1 MRILLYTGKGGVGK
15 TSVSAATALRLAQ
28 QGYRTVV
35 LSTDAAHSL
44 GDSLDT
50 RLGPEPREIVPNLWA
65 HEVEVLHEM
74 DEHWVT
80 LQTYMNTLL
89 SSQGLESVV
98 AEEMTV
104 LPGAEELAGLVRI
117 IQHYDS
123 GQFDVVV
130 VDCAPTGETL
140 RLLSFPD
147 AARWWLQ
154 KIFPIQRKMAKLLR
168 PVGRMVMPD
177 VPMPQDNI
185 FDSVERLLRQI
196 DRIHELLADPE
207 LTSVRIVLNPEKM
220 VVKEAQRVFTY
231 LNLFGYA
238 TDLVVCNRVLPA
250 AVHDSYFAGWK
261 QSQERYHQ
269 LVVEGFS
276 PLPVLDVPLFD
287 QEVVGMEMLGR
298 MADAI
303 YGDKDPSQVFFT
315 GKTEEIEAQGDG
327 YLLRLPMPFAEKGA
341 VEMTQVGDELIV
353 QVGSYKRNMILPRAL
368 ATLRASSAKLDG
380 GELRVAFRPFDP
392 VEAPATRR

>member
-1 MRILLYTGKGGVGK
+1 MRPRTILYTGKGGVGK
-15 TSVSAATALRLAQ
+15 TSVAAATARRCAAA
-28 QGYRTVV
+28 GARTLVI
-35 LSTDAAHSL
+35 STDPAHSL
-44 GDSLDT
+44 ADV
-50 RLGPEPREIVPNLWA
+50 LGEDVGGAPTKVARK
-65 HEVEVLHEM
+65 LHAQQVQAQ
-74 DEHWVT
+74 DELERHWSAVSGW
-80 LQTYMNTLL
+80 LGGLL
-89 SSQGLESVV
+89 MERGVDRI
-98 AEEMTV
+98 A
-104 LPGAEELAGLVRI
+104 AEELTVPPGGDELFSLLEIKRHAE
-117 IQHYDS
+117 S
-123 GQFDVVV
+123 GEWDVIV

-238 TDLVVCNRVLPA
+238 TDMVVCNRVLPA

-341 VEMTQVGDELIV
+341 VEMTQVGRSEEHTSELQSRRDLVCRLLIENKKKRI
-353 QVGSYKRNMILPRAL
+353 GSFK
-368 ATLRASSAKLDG
+368 
-380 GELRVAFRPFDP
+380 
-392 VEAPATRR
+392 